1 MLYWKKV
8 DYYAILRIPLSTKY
22 GHKVFTFVLIIR
34 FIGFIDWLID

>member
-8 DYYAILRIPLSTKY
+8 DYYAILRIQLSTKY
-22 GHKVFTFVLIIR
+22 DHKVVTFVLISR